1 MIERALAVWR
11 ISNMLVE
18 EDGPGR
24 VFHKLRELSG
34 IKYNQDDEIE
44 SFNDYTPLH
53 CVYCTSIW
61 VAVALSLAP
70 SWFSRLMALS
80 AGAIL
85 IDVVESFIQLYK
97 EKKVE

>member
-1 MIERALAVWR
+1 MIERMLAVWR

-24 VFHKLRELSG
+24 VFHILRELSG
-34 IKYNQDDEIE
+34 IEYDQDDQIVA
-44 SFNDYTPLH
+44 FNDYTPLT
-53 CVYCTSIW
+53 CVYCTSVW
-61 VAVALSLAP
+61 VAIAIRFAP
-70 SWFSRLMALS
+70 DWFSRLMAIS

-97 EKKVE
+97 EKKVA

>member
-11 ISNMLVE
+11 LSNMLVE

-24 VFHKLRELSG
+24 VFHRLRELSG
-34 IKYNQDDEIE
+34 IEYDQDDQIV

-61 VAVALSLAP
+61 VAAALWFAP
-70 SWFSRLMALS
+70 SWLVRLMALS
-80 AGAIL
+80 AGAVL

-97 EKKVE
+97 EKRV